1 MAPTQNPEV
10 SHVDLVII
18 GAGPAGLMAA
28 AWASSYG
35 ISTRILDKNASRV
48 KTGHADGLQS
58 RTLEIFDS
66 FGFADR
72 PLKEGFHVLEIC
84 SWNPDKNGRLQRTQ
98 RAVAQRPGVS
108 RFQQVA
114 FNQGGIEEI
123 ITEFLRR
130 NGDLKVERNVEPTSL
145 HLDRAVIDNPDAW
158 PITLT
163 IHHGIPDQA
172 GAGSTRRLV
181 DGRPAQ
187 RHLKTHSQT
196 SPGLSSTEAENE
208 IIKAKYLIG
217 CDGAHSWTRNEI
229 GLSLVGESTDQVW
242 GVMDIIPL
250 TDFPDIRLSCAI
262 HSASCGT
269 IMTVPRERRLVRFYI
284 QLMEVGEGRTFDR
297 SSVSLKSIFETA
309 QKIIAPYKLEYNY
322 CDWWSVYQIGQRV
335 APKFDVG
342 RRIFLAGDAVHNH
355 SPKAGQGMNVSM
367 QDTYN
372 LCWKISS
379 VLKGYAKADILGT
392 YHFERHQVAEQ
403 LIEIDHEISRFYSVN
418 SAGRSDYQA
427 FRNRFTDF
435 LSGVAVA
442 YGESILVKPSDHQ
455 VVDTERSSPVAV
467 KVQLGA
473 RLPSYQV
480 LNQSNAKPTQIADML
495 RSDGRWRILVFAG
508 DLHDQVHRS
517 RVNELGDAFRRLLTR
532 YTGLETRID
541 TVIELLTIHSAS
553 RVDVEL
559 LDLHEIYHPWNESAG
574 WDYEKVYA
582 DDLSH
587 HEGFENAYEKYG
599 IHRTNGG
606 VIVCRPDQHVGCI
619 TCLDEAPGV
628 LEDYFDRILIKER

>member
-1 MAPTQNPEV
+1 MAPSQCPEV

-35 ISTRILDKNASRV
+35 ISTRILDKNASQV
-48 KTGHADGLQS
+48 KTGQADGLQS

-84 SWNPDKNGRLQRTQ
+84 SWNPDKNRRLQRTQ

-114 FNQGGIEEI
+114 LNQGCIEEI
-123 ITEFLRR
+123 ITKFLQQ
-130 NGDLKVERNVEPTSL
+130 NGNLKVERNMEPTSL
-145 HLDRAVIDNPDAW
+145 HLEHAIIDDPDAW
-158 PITLT
+158 PITLGVR
-163 IHHGIPDQA
+163 HGKLDKA
-172 GAGSTRRLV
+172 GADSIRGLV
-181 DGRPAQ
+181 AGDHAQENLKDQSQASHCPSPADDG
-187 RHLKTHSQT
+187 
-196 SPGLSSTEAENE
+196 NE
-208 IIKAKYLIG
+208 TIKAKYLIG
-217 CDGAHSWTRNEI
+217 CDGAHSWTRNEM
-229 GLSLVGESTDQVW
+229 GLSLIGESTDQVW
-242 GVMDIIPL
+242 GVMDIVPL
-250 TDFPDIRLSCAI
+250 TNFPDIRLSCAI

-297 SSVSLKSIFETA
+297 SSVTLKSIFETA
-309 QKIIAPYKLEYNY
+309 RKIIAPYVLDYHY

-379 VLKGYAKADILGT
+379 IVKGYAKADILVT
-392 YHFERHQVAEQ
+392 YHSERHKVAEQ
-403 LIEIDHEISRFYSVN
+403 LIAVDHEISRFYSVN

-435 LSGVAVA
+435 LSGVAVT
-442 YGESILVKPSDHQ
+442 YEESILVYRSDHE
-455 VVDTERSSPVAV
+455 VGDTKRSSPVAD

-480 LNQSNAKPTQIADML
+480 FNQSNAKPIQMADLL
-495 RSDGRWRILVFAG
+495 RSDGRWRILLFAG
-508 DLHDQVHRS
+508 DLRDQVQRS
-517 RVNELGDAFRRLLTR
+517 RIHELGDTFRGLLER
-532 YTGLETRID
+532 YTRPEAKID
-541 TVIELLTIHSAS
+541 TIIELLTIHSAP

-559 LDLHEIYHPWNESAG
+559 LELHEIYHPWNEFAG

-599 IHRTNGG
+599 IDRTNGG
-606 VIVCRPDQHVGCI
+606 LIVCRPDQHVGCM
-619 TCLDEAPGV
+619 TYLDEARRI
-628 LEDYFDRILIKER
+628 LEEYFDRILIRQ